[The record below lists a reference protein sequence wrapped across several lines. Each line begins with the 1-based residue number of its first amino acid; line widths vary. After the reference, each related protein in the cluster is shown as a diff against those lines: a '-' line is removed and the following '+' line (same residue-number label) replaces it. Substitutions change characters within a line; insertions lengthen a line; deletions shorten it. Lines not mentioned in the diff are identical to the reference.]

1 MIASP
6 MTERHAIVD
15 AMLDLDLPATGEHVF
30 GEDFDA
36 APPPPE
42 PEVIEPTFSAA
53 EVEAARTEAFESGRA
68 AALAEAAAADHAT
81 IRELVTRIAE
91 HLRDARDAA
100 SDVAT
105 RCAEAVARVLLD
117 SLSVAL
123 PALCARHGDAE
134 LAAVMATLLPALAQE
149 PAITVRVHPH
159 HAAALG
165 HEIERLDPD
174 VATRCRVIGAAAMSP
189 GDLQVAWRNGN
200 ATREV
205 AKLWEQVAEA
215 LGATGLLDAEAAVQE
230 EANIAG

>member
-1 MIASP
+1 MERYAIA
-6 MTERHAIVD
+6 D
-15 AMLDLDLPATGEHVF
+15 AMLDLDVPPTGERLF
-30 GEDFDA
+30 GEDFDSA
-36 APPPPE
+36 PPPPPE

-53 EVEAARTEAFESGRA
+53 ELEAARDEGFESGRA
-68 AALAEAAAADHAT
+68 AALAEAAAADHAA
-81 IRELVTRIAE
+81 IREAVARIAE
-91 HLRDARDAA
+91 HLHDARDAA
-100 SDVAT
+100 ADVAT

-174 VATRCRVIGAAAMSP
+174 VAARCRVVGAAAMAP

-205 AKLWEQVAEA
+205 SKLWDQVAEA

-230 EANIAG
+230 EASIAG